1 MADKFPANRTWQD
14 VEKAERQ
21 RNDAVSLLKSLSVQ
35 EPLLNQLVQES
46 MTGFIFISDK
56 EGRVERDRRGRGFQQ
71 LQTNYD
77 ALQCQENVVH
87 GKKIYQSSS

>member
-1 MADKFPANRTWQD
+1 MIQWDIWSRDGEWWQK
-14 VEKAERQ
+14 E
-21 RNDAVSLLKSLSVQ
+21 SVRLGQ
-35 EPLLNQLVQES
+35 QDQ
-46 MTGFIFISDK
+46 